1 MIPLGHCNFCSNLQV
16 LDIFTL
22 CFGSFMPSSDEE
34 VQQAA
39 AFRARGRLPVLSW
52 QHPGDSLFS
61 SLRCISIW
69 CLQSAEMKMEA
80 CFQKAF
86 GDIAFFLC

>member
-1 MIPLGHCNFCSNLQV
+1 
-16 LDIFTL
+16 
-22 CFGSFMPSSDEE
+22 MPSSDEE

>member
-1 MIPLGHCNFCSNLQV
+1 MIPLGHCNFCSYLQV

-39 AFRARGRLPVLSW
+39 AFRARGRLPVLCW

-61 SLRCISIW
+61 FLRCISIW

-80 CFQKAF
+80 RSQKAF
-86 GDIAFFLC
+86 GEIASFLC

>member
-1 MIPLGHCNFCSNLQV
+1 
-16 LDIFTL
+16 
-22 CFGSFMPSSDEE
+22 MPSSDEE

-39 AFRARGRLPVLSW
+39 AFRARGRLPVLCW

-61 SLRCISIW
+61 SLRCISTW

-86 GDIAFFLC
+86 GDIASFLC